1 MANDVHKLIEQLAAD
16 DLSVRQRAAEK
27 LATLEDAAAPAALAL
42 IAALQDPDETV
53 REYANAA
60 LESLGPPEQQSVDD
74 LEQLLTHP
82 HPDTAYWAAT
92 LLGRLEDGAMSAV
105 ESLKT
110 AAADHPSPE
119 VRKRATWA
127 LGKIANGS

>member
-1 MANDVHKLIEQLAAD
+1 MANDAHELIEQLAAE

-42 IAALQDPDETV
+42 IHALQDNDETV
-53 REYANAA
+53 REFANAA
-60 LESLGPPEQQSVDD
+60 LESLGPPEQQTVDE
-74 LEQLLTHP
+74 LEQLLTHS
-82 HPDTAYWAAT
+82 HADTAYWAAT

-110 AAADHPSPE
+110 AAAEHPSAE
-119 VRKRATWA
+119 ARKRATWA
-127 LGKIANGS
+127 LSKIANGS

>member
-1 MANDVHKLIEQLAAD
+1 MSNDVHKLIEQLAAQD
-16 DLSVRQRAAEK
+16 ATVRQQAAEK

-42 IAALQDPDETV
+42 ITCLQDTDETV
-53 REYANAA
+53 REFANAA
-60 LESLGPPEQQSVDD
+60 LESLGPPEQQTVDQ
-74 LEQLLTHP
+74 LEHLLSSP
-82 HPDTAYWAAT
+82 HADTAYWAAT
-92 LLGRLEDGAMSAV
+92 LLGRLENGAMSAV

-110 AAADHPSPE
+110 AAAEHPSPE